1 MEKQNNIILDL
12 ILLLISII
20 LVGTTLQQELEGRPN
35 LLLLKDDWGVLCI
48 KQKRAIRRK
57 IKSTYYIINMNSIE
71 LDFILLFFLSLVSSS
86 LFIFSISFLFFY
98 DIYLLLLLN

>member
-71 LDFILLFFLSLVSSS
+71 LDFILF
-86 LFIFSISFLFFY
+86 FFY
-98 DIYLLLLLN
+98 LSSRLLYLFLVFHFFFFMIFICCFC